1 MHKDHRPACHAFR
14 LEKVKGLPRARAVFD
29 PLLRPRTQ
37 TFAKGFGLLLP
48 TGRIGICT
56 LDMGCVGIGIIQL
69 HGADPLN
76 VNWTIIPIVALGSQ
90 TNSRRMHM
98 TASTT
103 DLKSMLKDPSL
114 LETRAYIGGKWVDGE
129 DGTFDVTNP
138 SRGDVVA
145 KVANL
150 SRAQVAGAIA
160 QAEAAQKEWAKWT
173 GKERAAVMRKWFDL
187 MMANQDDLGMILTAE
202 QGKPL
207 AEAKGEIAYGASFIE
222 FFGEQAKRIYGETI
236 PGHQRDKRITVIKQ
250 PIGVAA
256 SITPW
261 NFPNAMITRKAAPAL
276 AAGCAFVARPAA
288 ETPLSAIVMG
298 VLAER
303 AGIPAGVFNVVPS
316 SSSSAIGKEFCE
328 NPAVRKLTFT
338 GSTEVGR
345 ILMKQAADQV
355 MKCSMELG
363 GNAPFIVFDDADLDA
378 AVEGAI
384 LCKFRNNGQ
393 TCVCANRIYVQAGVY
408 DAFAAKL
415 VKAVEKLKVG
425 DGFEEGV
432 ALGPLINPAAGEKVK
447 EHIDDAKAKGATI
460 ALGANGAMDG
470 NFLAP
475 TIMTGVTQDMKVAQE
490 ETFGPLAP
498 LFKFDTEDDVI
509 AMANDTIF
517 GLASYFYAKDLSRVY
532 KVAEALE
539 YGIVGVNTGLIS
551 TEVAPFGGVKQSGLG
566 REGSHHG
573 IEDYLEMKYICMSV

>member
-1 MHKDHRPACHAFR
+1 MPS
-14 LEKVKGLPRARAVFD
+14 
-29 PLLRPRTQ
+29 
-37 TFAKGFGLLLP
+37 AK
-48 TGRIGICT
+48 
-56 LDMGCVGIGIIQL
+56 
-69 HGADPLN
+69 
-76 VNWTIIPIVALGSQ
+76 
-90 TNSRRMHM
+90 
-98 TASTT
+98 T
-103 DLKSMLKDPSL
+103 DLKSLLKDPSL
-114 LETRAYIGGKWVDGE
+114 LETRAYVNGQWIDGD

-138 SRGDVVA
+138 ARGDVIAQVA
-145 KVANL
+145 DL
-150 SRAQVAGAIA
+150 SRAQVGKAIDA
-160 QAEAAQKEWAKWT
+160 AESAQKEWARWT
-173 GKERAAVMRKWFDL
+173 GKERAAVLRKWFDL
-187 MMANQDDLGMILTAE
+187 MMENQDDLGTILTAE

-222 FFGEQAKRIYGETI
+222 FFGEEAKRNYGETI

-261 NFPNAMITRKAAPAL
+261 NFPNAMITRKAGPAL

-316 SSSSAIGKEFCE
+316 SSSSAVGKEFCE
-328 NPAVRKLTFT
+328 NPKVRKLTFT

-345 ILMKQAADQV
+345 ILLKQASEQV

-384 LCKFRNNGQ
+384 MCKFRNNGQ

-408 DAFAAKL
+408 DAFAQKL
-415 VKAVEKLKVG
+415 KDRVSKMKVG
-425 DGFEEGV
+425 DGLEAGV
-432 ALGPLINPAAGEKVK
+432 DLGPLINPEAGDKVI
-447 EHIDDAKAKGATI
+447 EHIKDAKSKGATVI
-460 ALGANGAMDG
+460 LGDAQDTMEG
-470 NFLAP
+470 NFFAP
-475 TIMTGVTQDMKVAQE
+475 TIITGVTSDMAVATE

-498 LFKFDTEDDVI
+498 LFKFENEDEVI

-539 YGIVGVNTGLIS
+539 YGIVGINTGIIS
-551 TEVAPFGGVKQSGLG
+551 TELAPFGGVKQSGLG

-573 IEDYLEMKYICMSV
+573 MEDYQEMKYICMSV

>member
-1 MHKDHRPACHAFR
+1 M
-14 LEKVKGLPRARAVFD
+14 
-29 PLLRPRTQ
+29 
-37 TFAKGFGLLLP
+37 
-48 TGRIGICT
+48 
-56 LDMGCVGIGIIQL
+56 LDTV
-69 HGADPLN
+69 
-76 VNWTIIPIVALGSQ
+76 
-90 TNSRRMHM
+90 TN
-98 TASTT
+98 
-103 DLKSMLKDPSL
+103 LKSLLNDPSL

-129 DGTFDVTNP
+129 GGATFDVTNP
-138 SRGDVVA
+138 ARGDIVA
-145 KVANL
+145 QVADV

-160 QAEAAQKEWAKWT
+160 QAEAAQKDWAKWT
-173 GKERAAVMRKWFDL
+173 GKERAAVLRKWFDL
-187 MMANQDDLGMILTAE
+187 MMENQQDLGIILTAE
-202 QGKPL
+202 MGKPL
-207 AEAKGEIAYGASFIE
+207 AEAVGEIAYGASFIE
-222 FFGEQAKRIYGETI
+222 FFAEEAKRIYGETI

-261 NFPNAMITRKAAPAL
+261 NFPNAMITRKAGPAL
-276 AAGCAFVARPAA
+276 AAGCSFVARPAA
-288 ETPLSAIVMG
+288 ETPLSAIVLG

-303 AGIPAGVFNVVPS
+303 AGIPAGVLNIVPS
-316 SSSSAIGKEFCE
+316 SRSSEIGKEFCE
-328 NPAVRKLTFT
+328 NDAVRKLTFT

-345 ILMKQAADQV
+345 ILLRQAADSV

-408 DAFAAKL
+408 DAFA
-415 VKAVEKLKVG
+415 EKLKARVAAMKVG
-425 DGFEEGV
+425 DGLDEGTIF
-432 ALGPLINPAAGEKVK
+432 GPLINAEAVVKVQ
-447 EHIDDAKAKGATI
+447 EHIADATAKGAEVI
-460 ALGANGAMDG
+460 LGG
-470 NFLAP
+470 NPSELGGTFFQP
-475 TIMTGVTQDMKVAQE
+475 TIVTGATTDMAFATD

-498 LFKFDTEDDVI
+498 LFKFEDEDEVI

-517 GLASYFYAKDLSRVY
+517 GLASYFYANDLSRVY

-539 YGIVGVNTGLIS
+539 YGIVGVNTGIIS